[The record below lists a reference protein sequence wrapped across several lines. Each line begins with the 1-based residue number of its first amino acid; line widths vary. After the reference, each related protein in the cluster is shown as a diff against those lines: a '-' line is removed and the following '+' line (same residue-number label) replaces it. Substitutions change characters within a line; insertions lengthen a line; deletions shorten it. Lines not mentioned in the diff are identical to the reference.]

1 MIATA
6 APLRVLFIEDE
17 AALQLS
23 YRRYFGRR
31 FEVASAASGADAM
44 RQIAAYRPEVAVLD
58 MRLDGP
64 SMGTTNI
71 FSVVQERSGEGRELR
86 RIAYIDAARE
96 PERAV
101 FAETVARNRG
111 VNVRFFR
118 SVEDAKKWLE
128 T

>member
-1 MIATA
+1 MST
-6 APLRVLFIEDE
+6 P
-17 AALQLS
+17 
-23 YRRYFGRR
+23 YR
-31 FEVASAASGADAM
+31 FELAVHPTYLHATVYGAHTPENAS
-44 RQIAAYRPEVAVLD
+44 RFLREVHEACMANRKDSVLLD